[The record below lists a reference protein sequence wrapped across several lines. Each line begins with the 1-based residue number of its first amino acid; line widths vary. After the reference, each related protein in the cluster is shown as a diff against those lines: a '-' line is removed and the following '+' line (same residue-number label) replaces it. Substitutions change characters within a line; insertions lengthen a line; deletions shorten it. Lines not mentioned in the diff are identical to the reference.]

1 MSRGTSRGASRVVR
15 RALGTRQLSDR
26 EQTILEQLVKDSE
39 SDYGPYSE
47 VQRDLVREDFR
58 LQFTCPGK
66 YVAFIDRVVSDRG
79 KQRLKRRVL
88 AVGDHF
94 VEVDRKVRKL
104 SNKVRG
110 HPDLNYRLIDDP
122 AVVPNDLRAG

>member
-1 MSRGTSRGASRVVR
+1 MVR
-15 RALGTRQLSDR
+15 RASSTRQLSDQ